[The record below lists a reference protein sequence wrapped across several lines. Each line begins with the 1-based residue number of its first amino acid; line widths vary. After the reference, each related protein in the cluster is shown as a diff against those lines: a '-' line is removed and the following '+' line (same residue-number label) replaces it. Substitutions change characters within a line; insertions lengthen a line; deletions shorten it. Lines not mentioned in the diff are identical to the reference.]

1 MDNIFCL
8 KKQHIQIDPDACI
21 LKAHEYTTLLE
32 ANEILQAA
40 RDEALNIR
48 QEAQKTF
55 EQEKARGYEE
65 GLEEGRLEM
74 AERTFEAIAK
84 GIDFIESLEKTT
96 VDLVMKSLQR
106 VLDEIPPEEK
116 IISVVRRSL
125 SYVRGQK
132 DVVIHVCPQ
141 DLQLVQNEIASI
153 ANTAYGIDN
162 IRIVADTKLPLGA
175 CVLESN
181 LGIIDASLSVQMA
194 VLRRVFEE
202 HLKKV

>member
-1 MDNIFCL
+1 MDNIFRL
-8 KKQHIQIDPDACI
+8 KKQHIQIDPNACI
-21 LKAHEYTTLLE
+21 LKANEYVSLVE
-32 ANEILQAA
+32 ANAMLQAA
-40 RDEALNIR
+40 RDEALLIK

-55 EQEKARGYEE
+55 EEEKIRGYEE

-106 VLDEIPPEEK
+106 ILDEMPPEERVV
-116 IISVVRRSL
+116 SVVRRSL

-132 DVVIHVCPQ
+132 DVIIHVCPE
-141 DLQLVQNEIASI
+141 DLSLVQDEIASLT
-153 ANTAYGIDN
+153 NTAYGIDS
-162 IRIVADTKLPLGA
+162 IRIVADAKLSAGA